1 MAVERAKRGW
11 KCAFVAVPGLTLGA
25 ALAVTGCAS
34 PDLDAYNAQRESNLA
49 AIQSMSPPDKIAA
62 LRERV
67 LRDGLASNLPANVA
81 SMGQGAAFSCNG
93 VLELKCVYIL
103 GPIREQLVEDTVAWA
118 DALRDAGN
126 PNDALAAYE
135 DAIVAAD
142 TVVLSRVA
150 AARLRATAL
159 RGEEKLWMARHEDAR
174 AAAARLMASAEDGW
188 LQSAE
193 AKTAQ
198 SEYDGLLQQS
208 HSAMGEAVSQAVSQ
222 QLAMIQAGLQTAQ
235 ASLQAVQGAKSG
247 AGASAAVTAM
257 TPVMMAAAKQV
268 VVTVATQLVASAGAD
283 LGPLRDLLGTV
294 PGLLDAAK
302 AGTLD
307 AFAATDSGKK
317 ALGDVFDA
325 VRALRR
331 GQSMETV
338 KTLVAAASA
347 ASSAVAQA
355 SGVAQQ
361 VIDVKI
367 RLEKLQKLHDDKVI
381 SDDEYERERQR
392 ILKEGGL

>member
-1 MAVERAKRGW
+1 MAVKRAKRGR
-11 KCAFVAVPGLTLGA
+11 KCAFVGVPGLTLGA

-49 AIQSMSPPDKIAA
+49 AIQSMSPSDKIAA

-81 SMGQGAAFSCNG
+81 SIGQGAAFSCNG
-93 VLELKCVYIL
+93 VLELKCVYML
-103 GPIREQLVEDTVAWA
+103 GPIREQLVEDS
-118 DALRDAGN
+118 DAGN
-126 PNDALAAYE
+126 PSDALAAYE
-135 DAIVAAD
+135 DGIVAAD

-159 RGEEKLWMARHEDAR
+159 RGEEKLWVARHEGAR

-235 ASLQAVQGAKSG
+235 ASLQAAQGAKSG

-347 ASSAVAQA
+347 ASSTVAQA